1 MKLKNFKQL
10 FERESFFDRSEWFRD
25 KDDED
30 EDEGFNKLNSD
41 DDDDDYDGSEP
52 DDMAHLEYLLREMF
66 RNVGIEASVSSNN
79 GDIEIIVMLNPKERL
94 KDVLS
99 IFGVANKLRKD
110 ILGQYD
116 SEFDLWEDKKG
127 QPMLTFDFYYGDG
140 LGDDNAPF

>member
-127 QPMLTFDFYYGDG
+127 QPMLTFSFYYGDG